1 MKFIF
6 EHQWKEFFRSSV
18 WQKNL
23 AINIVMALFFVYI
36 AANFVFLSYMAG
48 DILMDLFPGQNP
60 IDNFNKGII
69 YYFLADIFIRFY
81 MQQSP
86 VVSIAQYLHLPIKK
100 HKILNLVLLRS
111 GLSIFNSSILLL
123 TIPFAFGWV
132 AEYES
137 TSGAVAWLIA
147 LVSFNLVNSYLVI
160 YLKKLL
166 MEKPYIVAIFG
177 LSIVLIGIL
186 DYYSILILTTYS
198 QLFFT
203 SIIRNEFL
211 ALIPV
216 VMLVLTYFGVFK
228 FFKSRAYIENLG
240 TLKKKDA
247 KSTSLEFLEPLA
259 EIGKLIELELKLI
272 WRNKRP
278 KSVTIVSFVFFLY
291 GYMLYPQSTNVFMLI
306 VAGLMITGMF
316 VLNYGQFLFSWESSY
331 FDLLMA
337 RNVQIKKYVI
347 GKFYLFSFITFI
359 SFLLSLIYIP
369 YGIEIIQV
377 NLAMALFNMG
387 INFWVVMY
395 FSTLNPKKI
404 DLSKST
410 FFNYQGTSYQQFI
423 IVLPMMGLPV
433 FVFAPFHVLVSQ
445 EAGILALAMVG
456 ILGILLKGPL
466 SKIVEQRI
474 ITKKYQM
481 ASNFRES

>member
-1 MKFIF
+1 
-6 EHQWKEFFRSSV
+6 
-18 WQKNL
+18 
-23 AINIVMALFFVYI
+23 
-36 AANFVFLSYMAG
+36 
-48 DILMDLFPGQNP
+48 
-60 IDNFNKGII
+60 
-69 YYFLADIFIRFY
+69 
-81 MQQSP
+81 
-86 VVSIAQYLHLPIKK
+86 
-100 HKILNLVLLRS
+100 
-111 GLSIFNSSILLL
+111 
-123 TIPFAFGWV
+123 
-132 AEYES
+132 
-137 TSGAVAWLIA
+137 
-147 LVSFNLVNSYLVI
+147 
-160 YLKKLL
+160 